1 MLQAL
6 LVLLAP
12 QAQMELMVPQA
23 LQVRTAQMAL
33 RDLQALLVQQV
44 QLVSTE
50 RMEPQER

>member
-12 QAQMELMVPQA
+12 QAQMELMVLQA

-33 RDLQALLVQQV
+33 LDLQALLVQQV
-44 QLVSTE
+44 QLVSTA
-50 RMEPQER
+50 RMELRER